1 VIPKAVI
8 YACFLIAP
16 LFGWSQ
22 NFPQKG
28 QYPSTAYPVCAAD
41 TFRQTSVAL
50 GSTLS
55 FPVPNCDRRPDINP
69 FYYLFTCYSPGTL
82 GFVIAPNDPGDD
94 YDWALFDINGHI
106 PADLY
111 NDPTMFVAGNFSTT
125 PGATG
130 ASITGTTIAPC
141 NPAGS
146 NPNFTSMPMLIQGH
160 KYLILVTHTAA
171 AQSGYSLSFSGGSA
185 VINDPKPPGLLS
197 VVVSCDK
204 KTLTVGL
211 TKFVRCNSLASD
223 GSDFVIPGAP
233 VSIVNAVGLNCSPQF
248 DFDYLELTLNNPL
261 PPGNYSL
268 VIKNGSDNNAIQDDC
283 EIPTNAGEHIDFS
296 VSPIQSTALDSIT
309 PPVCGPGVLHL
320 VFSDPVRCSSI
331 AADGS
336 DFKISGSSAVT
347 ISGAAGNCNQDL
359 TSTID
364 LTLDSPIHI
373 NGSYLITLV
382 TGGDG
387 NTILNECNLATPAG
401 STLPF
406 SVKGAVSAS
415 FNYQI
420 GYGCVYDT
428 INLNYAPAAGVDQW
442 LWNMDSAVTSSLLNP
457 VFVDHVF
464 GLKYI
469 QHMVSNGLCT
479 DTVTET
485 VNLDNTL
492 EAVFSAPDKVCPKS
506 PVSFSNVS
514 IGNIVSDYW
523 DFGDG
528 TSSTQQTPSDH
539 LFPDTQS
546 GKTYTVRLSVQNNL
560 GCRDTV
566 SAQITKLQSCYI
578 TVPNAF
584 TPNGDGKNDYLYP
597 LNAFLTTNLEF
608 QVFNRYGQLV
618 FETRDYSQKW
628 DGTINGRLQETGT
641 YIWMLSYTDGSGKK
655 IFLKGSSVLIR

>member
-8 YACFLIAP
+8 YACFLLLP
-16 LFGWSQ
+16 FFGWSQ
-22 NFPQKG
+22 TFPQKG

-41 TFRQTSVAL
+41 TFRQTAVAL

-69 FYYLFTCYSPGTL
+69 FYYLFTCYSAGTL
-82 GFVIAPNDPGDD
+82 GFAIAPNDPGDD

-130 ASITGTTIAPC
+130 ASISGTTIAPC
-141 NPAGS
+141 NPAGT
-146 NPNFTSMPMLIQGH
+146 NPNFTSMPLLIQGH

-211 TKFVRCNSLASD
+211 TKFVRCNSLAPD
-223 GSDFVIPGAP
+223 GSDFIIPGAP
-233 VSIVNAVGLNCSPQF
+233 VSIVGAVGLNCNPQF

-268 VIKNGSDNNAIQDDC
+268 VVKNGSDNNAIQDDC
-283 EIPTNAGEHIDFS
+283 EIPTNAGENIDFS
-296 VSPIQSTALDSIT
+296 VSPVQSTALDSIT

-320 VFSDPVRCSSI
+320 VFSSPVRCSSI

-336 DFKISGSSAVT
+336 DFKISGSSAVG
-347 ISGAAGNCNQDL
+347 ISAAAGNCNEDL

-364 LTLDSPIHI
+364 ITLDSPINV

-382 TGGDG
+382 AGGDG
-387 NTILNECNLATPAG
+387 NTLLNECNLPTPAG

-406 SVKGAVSAS
+406 TVKGAVSAS
-415 FNYQI
+415 FDYQI

-428 INLNYAPAAGVDQW
+428 INLNYIPAAGVNQW
-442 LWNMDSAVTSSLLNP
+442 LWNFDSVATSSLLNP

-469 QHMVSNGLCT
+469 QHTVSNGLCT
-479 DTVTET
+479 DTITET

-492 EAVFSAPDKVCPKS
+492 QAAFNAPGEVCPKNV
-506 PVSFSNVS
+506 VSFSNMS
-514 IGNIVSDYW
+514 IGNIVSANW

-528 TSSTQQTPSDH
+528 TTSTQPTPPDH
-539 LFPDTQS
+539 LFPDTQT
-546 GKTYTVRLSVQNNL
+546 GKSYTVSLAVQNNL
-560 GCRDTV
+560 GCLDTV
-566 SAQITKLQSCYI
+566 STQITKLQSCYI

-597 LNAFLTTNLEF
+597 LNAFLATNMEF

-618 FETRDYSQKW
+618 FETRDYTKKW

-641 YIWMLSYTDGSGKK
+641 YIWMLNYTDGSGKR
-655 IFLKGSSVLIR
+655 IFLKGTSVLIR